1 MIPSVRVT
9 MKRACCLL
17 AFLALCV
24 PLQAA
29 DSNEPVETDVFRAG
43 EGSYHTYRIPSVIVT
58 TKGTLLAFCEGRVKD
73 KSDSG
78 NIDLLLRRS
87 TDNGKTWSPPQVVWD
102 DAGNT
107 CGNPCP
113 VVDRD
118 TGTIWL
124 LLTWNAGH
132 LPEKTMKPG
141 FGDDSRLV
149 FVSHSDDDGLAWS
162 KPQNITCDVKR
173 EEWSW
178 YATGPGN
185 GIQLEKGSHKGRLV
199 VACDHK
205 IPAEKDA
212 LSYSHVVYTDDHG
225 RTWQLGGG
233 PERDKCN
240 ECEVA
245 ELSDGKLLLNMR
257 SHDRSVRMRQISRSD
272 DSGATWSKA
281 TPDETLI
288 EPICQASLRRY
299 RWPTADLPGVLLFS
313 NPADNRIR
321 QRLTVR
327 ASTDDGQSWPTSKVL
342 CEGSSAYSCL
352 CVLPDGTI
360 GCLYERDNYGRI
372 VFAKFPLDWVL
383 K

>member
-1 MIPSVRVT
+1 
-9 MKRACCLL
+9 MKRALPHLL
-17 AFLALCV
+17 LLTLCASCF
-24 PLQAA
+24 AA
-29 DSNEPVETDVFRAG
+29 DSTELFETDVFRSG
-43 EGSYHTYRIPSVIVT
+43 EGNYHTYRIPSVIVT

-87 TDNGKTWSPPQVVWD
+87 TDNGKTWSEPQVVWD

-124 LLTWNAGH
+124 LLTWNGGH

-141 FGDDSRLV
+141 FGEDSRLV
-149 FVSHSDDDGLAWS
+149 FLSHSDDDGQSWS
-162 KPQNITCDVKR
+162 KPQNITRDVKR

-185 GIQLEKGSHKGRLV
+185 GIQLERGEHKGRLV

-212 LSYSHVVYTDDHG
+212 ISFSHVIYSDDHG
-225 RTWQLGGG
+225 KTWQLGGG
-233 PERDKCN
+233 PERDRCN

-245 ELSDGKLLLNMR
+245 ELPRGKLLLNMR
-257 SHDRSVRMRQISRSD
+257 SHDRSVKNRQVSHSD
-272 DSGATWSKA
+272 DGGATWSEAKS
-281 TPDETLI
+281 DETLI

-299 RWPTADLPGVLLFS
+299 SWPKGEQPGVLLFS

-360 GCLYERDNYGRI
+360 GCLYERDNYGKI
-372 VFAKFPLDWVL
+372 VFARFSIDWL
-383 K
+383 TK

>member
-1 MIPSVRVT
+1 MNQ
-9 MKRACCLL
+9 
-17 AFLALCV
+17 FLALCV
-24 PLQAA
+24 AGVMSLSGAEPAA
-29 DSNEPVETDVFRAG
+29 PVETDVFLAG
-43 EGSYHTYRIPSVIVT
+43 EGNYHTYRIPSVIVT

-78 NIDLLLRRS
+78 NIDELLRRS
-87 TDNGKTWSPPQVVWD
+87 TDNGKTWSPPQIVWSD
-102 DAGNT
+102 EGHT

-113 VVDRD
+113 VVDRK

-132 LPEKTMKPG
+132 MPEKSTKAG
-141 FGDDSRLV
+141 FGEDSRLV
-149 FVSHSDDDGLAWS
+149 YVSHSDDDGQSWS
-162 KPQNITCDVKR
+162 KPQNITRDVKR

-185 GIQLEKGSHKGRLV
+185 GIQLEQGKHKGRLV
-199 VACDHK
+199 VPCDHK

-212 LSYSHVVYTDDHG
+212 ISFSHIIYSDDHG
-225 RTWQLGGG
+225 QTWQLGGG
-233 PERDKCN
+233 PERDRCN
-240 ECEVA
+240 ECQVV
-245 ELSDGKLLLNMR
+245 ELAGGKLLLNMR
-257 SHDRSVRMRQISRSD
+257 SHDRSVKRRQISTSD
-272 DSGATWSKA
+272 DGGQTWSAAKS
-281 TPDETLI
+281 DETLI

-299 RWPTADLPGVLLFS
+299 RWAKGDQPGVLLFS
-313 NPADNRIR
+313 NPADERIR

-327 ASTDDGQSWPTSKVL
+327 ASTDDGQSWPMSKVL

-360 GCLYERDNYGRI
+360 GCLYECDSYGKI
-372 VFAKFPLDWVL
+372 VFARFPLDWVM